1 MKNLRKGNAEGPKEK
16 LKHFVLLSISQDFA
30 GVQFGLPWGN
40 LRPPLARLPACPMLW
55 QAKHVTNRMVSHKS
69 D

>member
-16 LKHFVLLSISQDFA
+16 LMHFVLLSISQDFA
-30 GVQFGLPWGN
+30 GVQRGLPWGN
-40 LRPPLARLPACPMLW
+40 LHPPACPLLW
-55 QAKHVTNRMVSHKS
+55 QAKRVTNRMVSHKS

>member
-30 GVQFGLPWGN
+30 GVQRGLPWGN
-40 LRPPLARLPACPMLW
+40 LHPSPACLPLVV
-55 QAKHVTNRMVSHKS
+55 ASEACN
-69 D
+69 